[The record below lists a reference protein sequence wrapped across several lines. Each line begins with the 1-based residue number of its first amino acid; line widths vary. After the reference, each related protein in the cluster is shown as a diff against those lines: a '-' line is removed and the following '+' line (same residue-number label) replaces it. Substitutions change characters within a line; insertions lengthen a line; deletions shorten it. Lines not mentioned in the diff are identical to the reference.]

1 MIERL
6 FEDEAAMVAAL
17 AAEIVERIEDGVA
30 ARGHASLVLAG
41 GSTPAPLYEA
51 LSRSPAPWENVWIT
65 LSDERWVG
73 AEAADSNERML
84 RERLLKDAAAG
95 AHLIPLQTD
104 DPSPRSALGSI
115 DARIA
120 AMPRPF
126 DAVVLGMGEDGHFAS
141 LFPGPSSLAGLD
153 PICAENVIAV
163 EAPGAAGSA
172 HRLSLTLAALTDSR
186 WIALMIRGQPKLR
199 ILRQP
204 GETPIA
210 ALLAQA
216 RAPIEVF
223 WAR

>member
-6 FEDEAAMVAAL
+6 FEDQRPMVAAL
-17 AAEIVERIEDGVA
+17 AGEIVERIEDGVA
-30 ARGHASLVLAG
+30 ERDRASLVLAG

-51 LSRSPAPWENVWIT
+51 LSRAPAPWEDVWVT
-65 LSDERWVG
+65 LSDERWID
-73 AEAADSNERML
+73 ADAADSNERML

-95 AHLIPLQTD
+95 THLIPLKTD
-104 DPSPRSALGSI
+104 DPTPRAALKSV

-153 PICAENVIAV
+153 PICAENVVAI
-163 EAPGAAGSA
+163 ETPGAAGSP

-186 WIALMIRGQPKLR
+186 WIALMIRGEAKLR
-199 ILRQP
+199 RLREP
-204 GETPIA
+204 GDTPIA

-216 RAPIEVF
+216 RSPIEVF
-223 WAR
+223 WAP